1 MDIEEQYEKLLKY
14 CYMKVNN
21 RELAEDITQETFLR
35 FWQTQSYQNMGKEMA
50 YLYSIARN
58 LCLDYFKKKKE
69 DLPGDDEFFESIPD
83 VSADV
88 EENVTNK
95 ILVEKAMEALSLEE
109 REIIALFF
117 VSELSVTD
125 IGKIIGISRFAVG
138 RRLKT
143 AKETLKEALKET
155 PR

>member
-14 CYMKVNN
+14 CYMKVNS

-69 DLPGDDEFFESIPD
+69 DLPGDDEFF
-83 VSADV
+83 
-88 EENVTNK
+88 
-95 ILVEKAMEALSLEE
+95 
-109 REIIALFF
+109 
-117 VSELSVTD
+117 
-125 IGKIIGISRFAVG
+125 
-138 RRLKT
+138 
-143 AKETLKEALKET
+143 
-155 PR
+155 

>member
-21 RELAEDITQETFLR
+21 REMAEDITQETFLR

-69 DLPGDDEFFESIPD
+69 DLPGDDGFFESIPD

-109 REIIALFF
+109 REIVALFF

-125 IGKIIGISRFAVG
+125 IGKIIGISRFSVG
-138 RRLKT
+138 RRLKA
-143 AKETLKEALKET
+143 AKETLKEALKEA